1 MTNLFNEFMGYIY
14 SLDLISLL
22 SKIAISL
29 LVFAIFYFGANF
41 VSNTILNLIPKL
53 SKKITAEFH
62 ETFKTCFKKPVFY
75 TIRCLGIYFL
85 VLSFPFSL
93 NISLFL
99 SPILKLFI
107 DVVFILA
114 ISVSLVN
121 LINYYHIFFPNAAQK
136 IEEKSKTISVFFI
149 NIVKALIVA
158 LTVIMLLNEFGFDVA
173 GLITGLGLTGLTF
186 ALAAQ
191 DTASNFFSGVMIL
204 IDKPFKV
211 GDWIA
216 GAGIEGVVEE
226 INFRSS
232 RVRTFDN
239 ALITVPNNK
248 LSNDSITNW
257 TLMNL
262 RKTKFTIGLV
272 YSTKKDTMQKIIDEI
287 TQELSKITDI
297 KTDTI
302 IVRFDNYSASSLDIL
317 IQYHSFPIPL
327 PEHLLLKEKV
337 QYIIMDIVEKEDTD
351 FAFQTFTVYNE
362 K

>member
-1 MTNLFNEFMGYIY
+1 MFYVTNALMDLITSFSLVSVATALLLFVIFFYGAKSITNLILKIVPKFFRKKSTEFQNAFVESFRKPILY
-14 SLDLISLL
+14 SLKAFGIYLLLAIFPLPSAISQIISILAGDFIDIVSVLLICVSLL
-22 SKIAISL
+22 
-29 LVFAIFYFGANF
+29 
-41 VSNTILNLIPKL
+41 
-53 SKKITAEFH
+53 
-62 ETFKTCFKKPVFY
+62 
-75 TIRCLGIYFL
+75 
-85 VLSFPFSL
+85 
-93 NISLFL
+93 
-99 SPILKLFI
+99 
-107 DVVFILA
+107 
-114 ISVSLVN
+114 N
-121 LINYYHIFFPNAAQK
+121 LINYYNIFFPNLAKAL
-136 IEEKSKTISVFFI
+136 EDKSKTLSRFFI
-149 NIVKALIVA
+149 NIVKALVIA
-158 LTVIMLLNEFGFDVA
+158 LTVVMILDQLNFDVA

-204 IDKPFKV
+204 MDKPFKI
-211 GDWIA
+211 GDWIST
-216 GAGIEGVVEE
+216 GSIEGVVEE

-262 RKTKFTIGLV
+262 RRTKISIGLI
-272 YSTKKDTMQKIIDEI
+272 YSTSKETMQTVIDKINEELKLIPEI
-287 TQELSKITDI
+287 KS
-297 KTDTI
+297 DTI

-317 IQYHSFPIPL
+317 VQYHSFPIAL

-337 QYIIMDIVEKEDTD
+337 QYIIMDIVEKENTD